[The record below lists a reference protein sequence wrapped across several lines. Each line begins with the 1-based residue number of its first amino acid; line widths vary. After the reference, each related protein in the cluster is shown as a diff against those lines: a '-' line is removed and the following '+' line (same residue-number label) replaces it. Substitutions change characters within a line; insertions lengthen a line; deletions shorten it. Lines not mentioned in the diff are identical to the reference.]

1 MNQEEIYVQRCFDMA
16 VLGVDKVS
24 PNPMV
29 GAILVHKNRIIGE
42 GYHEKFG
49 QAHAEVN
56 ALRNVEASD
65 KKYIS
70 SSTLYVSLEPCC
82 IHGNTPPCTDLII
95 KNGIPEVVIS
105 CLDQTPKVAGEGVKK
120 LKQSGINVFEGLLKQ
135 KGERLS
141 NIRNTFVTEER
152 PYIILKYAQSLDGF
166 IGKPDRQ
173 VWLTNSVSKRLVHK
187 WRQEADAIIVGT
199 NTALIDNPKLT
210 TRYFS
215 GSCPLRIV
223 FDKNLRLPSTLN
235 IFDDKIPTWILSEKT
250 ISNNS
255 FSKTKIVQLPFDQY
269 LLKNLLSIL
278 FQTKKSTILVEGGKR
293 TLQSFLDQNLWDEA
307 RVFTSPLKLK
317 NGIQSPDLKKTA
329 TFSRKILND
338 TLRIYYNL

>member
-56 ALRNVEASD
+56 ALRNVEPSD

-105 CLDQTPKVAGEGVKK
+105 CLDQTPKVAGEGVGK
-120 LKQSGINVFEGLLKQ
+120 LKRSGINVFEGLLKQ

-223 FDKNLRLPSTLN
+223 F
-235 IFDDKIPTWILSEKT
+235 
-250 ISNNS
+250 
-255 FSKTKIVQLPFDQY
+255 
-269 LLKNLLSIL
+269 
-278 FQTKKSTILVEGGKR
+278 FQASL
-293 TLQSFLDQNLWDEA
+293 
-307 RVFTSPLKLK
+307 
-317 NGIQSPDLKKTA
+317 
-329 TFSRKILND
+329 
-338 TLRIYYNL
+338 